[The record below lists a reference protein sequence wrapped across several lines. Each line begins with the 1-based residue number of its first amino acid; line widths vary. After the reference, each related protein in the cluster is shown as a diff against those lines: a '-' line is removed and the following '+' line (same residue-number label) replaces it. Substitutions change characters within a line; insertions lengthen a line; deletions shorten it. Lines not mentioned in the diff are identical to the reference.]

1 MKIYKYNSSLDD
13 DTCFYDATLQL
24 SKDGKSIIIINKRPI
39 VSRKFIGTTDPKE
52 VLVATNEYK
61 IKNELI

>member
-13 DTCFYDATLQL
+13 ATCFYDATLQL
-24 SKDGKSIIIINKRPI
+24 SKDGKSLIIINKRPI

-52 VLVATNEYK
+52 V
-61 IKNELI
+61 

>member
-13 DTCFYDATLQL
+13 TNCFYDATLQL
-24 SKDGKSIIIINKRPI
+24 SKDGKSLIIINKRPI

-52 VLVATNEYK
+52 V
-61 IKNELI
+61 